1 MTENSVRLEVVV
13 SKLNEAEHWDMP
25 DISVAKKLS
34 STDSLDSERANSPTR
49 ATKIEFPTNSNPE
62 SIMQDV

>member
-1 MTENSVRLEVVV
+1 MTENSVRLDVIV
-13 SKLNEAEHWDMP
+13 SKLNEAEQWDMP